1 MPRPAASW
9 LVAEA
14 DLIVRGTILTME
26 PRVPTAKAF
35 AVGGGR
41 ILAVGT
47 ETQADRWRGRRTT
60 VWTLKDRQVVV
71 PGFID
76 SHAHLATDA
85 WRRTWVQL
93 DGCTSLEEALD
104 RLRARVAKARGSEW
118 IVGRGWDES
127 TWPVKRYLTRHDL
140 DRVSVSHPILVNRV
154 DGHMCSVNS
163 VVLRRFDSGA
173 NEAGVE
179 RGSDGRPSGVLTEA
193 AAERAREAIPPPA
206 DAEWALLLGKAIAN
220 ALSLGITGVHDIVD
234 DRHLRAYQT
243 LRRQNRLA
251 IRAYLCP
258 YDDLLDALT
267 AAGMQTGFGDEWL
280 RLGPIKV
287 FSDGSLGARTAALF
301 DPYDDDP
308 RATGQLSRSP
318 KELIGLLAKAH
329 RAGFQLAVHA
339 IGDKA
344 IDVVVEAFS
353 RVLDRDPREDHR
365 HRIEHFELPT
375 DEVLDQMKELGLVA
389 SMQPNFVARWSHPGG
404 LYERRLGKDRLAHNN
419 PFRLIRKRKV
429 ALAFGSDGMPYGPLY
444 GMSGAVEAP
453 FASQRIPFAEA
464 IQGYT
469 AGGAFASFTERD
481 VGTLAAGK
489 LADFVVLSGDPRRV
503 DTSRLAVEATVVG
516 GEVVHR
522 RQGIVGVPRKCEPKS
537 TSRFSQRGVCR
548 WRRRRPLGARGSR
561 KSLSRCG

>member
-1 MPRPAASW
+1 MPANSPFVTDA
-9 LVAEA
+9 V
-14 DLIVRGTILTME
+14 LIVRGTILTME
-26 PRVPTAKAF
+26 PRRPVAEAF

-41 ILAVGT
+41 ILEIGT
-47 ETQADRWRGRRTT
+47 EEQADRWRGKRTK
-60 VWTLKDRQVVV
+60 VWTLKDHQVVV

-85 WRRTWVQL
+85 WRRSWIQL
-93 DGCTSLEEALD
+93 EGCGSLEETLD
-104 RLRARVAKARGSEW
+104 RLRARIPEARQGEW

-127 TWPVKRYLTRHDL
+127 AWPVKRYLNRHDL
-140 DRVSVSHPILVNRV
+140 DYVSVSHPVLVNRV

-163 VVLRRFDSGA
+163 VVLRRLGA
-173 NEAGVE
+173 FASDAGVE
-179 RGSDGRPSGVLTEA
+179 RAPDGTPTGVLKEA
-193 AAERAREAIPPPA
+193 AAERAREMMPLPSE
-206 DAEWALLLGKAIAN
+206 AEWADLLERMIAH
-220 ALSLGITGVHDIVD
+220 LHTLGITGVHDIVD
-234 DRHLRAYQT
+234 DRHMRAYQA

-258 YDDLLDALT
+258 YDDLLDTLIAG
-267 AAGMQTGFGDEWL
+267 GMQSGFGDGWL

-287 FSDGSLGARTAALF
+287 FADGSLGARTAALL
-301 DPYDDDP
+301 DPYDDEP
-308 RATGQLSRSP
+308 RGTGDLNRRP
-318 KELIGLLAKAH
+318 KDLTALLAKAH

-339 IGDKA
+339 IGDRA
-344 IDVVVEAFS
+344 IEVVVEAFA
-353 RVLDRDPREDHR
+353 RVLDREPREDHR

-375 DEVLDQMKELGLVA
+375 HDVLGRMKDLRLVA

-516 GEVVHR
+516 G
-522 RQGIVGVPRKCEPKS
+522 
-537 TSRFSQRGVCR
+537 
-548 WRRRRPLGARGSR
+548 
-561 KSLSRCG
+561 